1 MGFHWI
7 TRVLTQVLSDLIPM
21 MGAQVDPQ
29 RRETAFSSSAYK
41 TVSLEETLTI
51 TATCLLAKTDPP
63 GYGGWS

>member
-21 MGAQVDPQ
+21 MVAQVDPQ

-51 TATCLLAKTDPP
+51 TTTCLLAKTDPP
-63 GYGGWS
+63 GEGGRS